1 MFALFLY
8 LGLHSFFL
16 IVILKYGVLLPLFDE
31 EDQKQVLNHVL
42 LLLFESSFAFSDRN
56 FKSNRKKTVT
66 QKLKSRVHSNRTS
79 MRTVCTQKR
88 GNRIMS
94 YLIATNCCTTC

>member
-1 MFALFLY
+1 M
-8 LGLHSFFL
+8 
-16 IVILKYGVLLPLFDE
+16 
-31 EDQKQVLNHVL
+31 LNRVL

-79 MRTVCTQKR
+79 MRTALKKEEIESCHILLLLTASLRVNTTSCVR
-88 GNRIMS
+88 N
-94 YLIATNCCTTC
+94 LISHLVEY

>member
-1 MFALFLY
+1 MVF
-8 LGLHSFFL
+8 
-16 IVILKYGVLLPLFDE
+16 LLPLFDE

-56 FKSNRKKTVT
+56 FKSNRKKKTVT

-79 MRTVCTQKR
+79 AYAPHRPFKKR
-88 GNRIMS
+88 GNRIMP
-94 YLIATNCCTTC
+94 YLIATDCCTTSC